1 MLRWCERPIVGA
13 VLVATACLVVAGC
26 ESSPVIPKGKLDA
39 LVLSSADVPTGF
51 SEFSNGAQVRLDNQ
65 GTVRSDTGRYGRE
78 GGWIA
83 RYRRS
88 DTSVTT
94 GALVIESRAD
104 LFKDSGGAKSD
115 LGAYRTVLSRTSG
128 SDLKTIPV
136 TGLGEEA
143 TGITF
148 TQPGGRTLRY
158 FRIVWRYRNATASL
172 TVEGFD
178 GEVNLDDALSLARK
192 QQHRIEA
199 A

>member
-1 MLRWCERPIVGA
+1 MLRWCGRPLLSV
-13 VLVATACLVVAGC
+13 VLVAASGMVLAGC
-26 ESSPVIPKGKLDA
+26 DSSPLIPKGKLDA
-39 LVLSSADVPTGF
+39 LVLNSTDVPSGF

-65 GTVRSDTGRYGRE
+65 GTVRSDTGRYGRL
-78 GGWIA
+78 GGWIS

-88 DTSVTT
+88 DTSITA
-94 GALVIESRAD
+94 GALIIESRAD

-192 QQHRIEA
+192 QQRRIEA